1 MPNTNEK
8 FASHPPLTTA
18 QAAEFLQLHPISL
31 ARMRQYGRGPVYVK
45 RGTLVYYLVPD
56 LMAWLEDGRVEP
68 GKKSQAGKTES
79 QAQAGKTERR
89 RRPRKAVPAENVD
102 APVEDADA
110 PASAGPTL

>member
-1 MPNTNEK
+1 MVAEN

-45 RGTLVYYLVPD
+45 RGGLVYYLVSD

-68 GKKSQAGKTES
+68 GKKSQA
-79 QAQAGKTERR
+79 QAGKTERR
-89 RRPRKAVPAENVD
+89 RRPKKA
-102 APVEDADA
+102 APVENVDA